1 MQNNMK
7 EFVVRQ
13 VADSYWIIKM
23 KQEGVPYIQPVETN
37 EFGAR
42 IVEYTQ
48 SGMTDEEIAEE
59 FNSMFD
65 IGYEEILKD
74 ITAFKKQL
82 LESFK

>member
-48 SGMTDEEIAEE
+48 SGITVEDFAEE
-59 FNSMFD
+59 FCSMF
-65 IGYEEILKD
+65 EI
-74 ITAFKKQL
+74 
-82 LESFK
+82 